1 LRAIRRS
8 LLRAIRRPPTAG
20 EDEKV
25 FILLVS
31 AWGMGGT
38 IRAAINLAGY
48 LASHR
53 DVEII
58 STYRRRDQ
66 PYFPFDGRVTVTA
79 LDDERPGAAAWP
91 TLVARWVLRRFS
103 SALYHPADIRHDV
116 HNLWTDVQ
124 LVRRLRGR
132 RGVLVATRPGLNILA
147 ADLAVPGLVVVGVEQ
162 MNFPSHAARLRRA
175 MVDRYPR
182 LDGLVVLTEQD
193 RATYQAALNGK
204 APSMWRLPNTVK
216 DIAPPFADL
225 DAKRILAAGR
235 YTSQKGFDL
244 LIDAFVPV
252 AERHP
257 DWELRLCG
265 RGVWQQK
272 LAEQIRDR
280 GLEGQVTLAGPTDN
294 MPGEMAGASI
304 YALSSRYEGFPL
316 VLIEAMSKAMAV
328 VAYDCPTG
336 PADIIADH
344 HNGTLVP
351 PQDVPALTAGLLEM
365 IDNEAL
371 RHRCAEAAVATARG
385 YTMAAIGPRWDDM
398 LAELSRG

>member
-1 LRAIRRS
+1 
-8 LLRAIRRPPTAG
+8 
-20 EDEKV
+20 
-25 FILLVS
+25 
-31 AWGMGGT
+31 
-38 IRAAINLAGY
+38 
-48 LASHR
+48 
-53 DVEII
+53 
-58 STYRRRDQ
+58 
-66 PYFPFDGRVTVTA
+66 
-79 LDDERPGAAAWP
+79 
-91 TLVARWVLRRFS
+91 
-103 SALYHPADIRHDV
+103 
-116 HNLWTDVQ
+116 
-124 LVRRLRGR
+124 
-132 RGVLVATRPGLNILA
+132 LNILA